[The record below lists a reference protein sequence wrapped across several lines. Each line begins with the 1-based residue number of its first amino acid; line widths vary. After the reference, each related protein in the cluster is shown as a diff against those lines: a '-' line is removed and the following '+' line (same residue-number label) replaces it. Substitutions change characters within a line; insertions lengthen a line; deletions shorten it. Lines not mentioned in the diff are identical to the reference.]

1 MKIVLTH
8 AYFLSL
14 DPKEKA
20 IMKPYPP
27 LGLLYISAWLDKFG
41 MDNEVY
47 DATFSDPNSQRQY
60 LLKVH
65 PDIIAI
71 YANLM
76 SKIMLA
82 DLISFIRSENIFDQ
96 TLIVL
101 GGPDVTYNI
110 ENYLSLGADVLVI
123 GEGEET
129 MLEIAISYEGKSKA
143 QFHHIDGIAF
153 VDEKEG
159 VTKTRARQK
168 MPDLDLLPSPNR
180 SKIDMSL
187 YLDTWKK
194 HHGKSAISIS
204 TQRGCPYT
212 CKWCSTAVYG
222 QSYRRRSPATVA
234 GEMEFIQKHYNPDQ
248 LWFVDDVFTVSHK
261 WLNDFQLELRARNI
275 HIPFE
280 CITRADRLTLDVINV
295 LKDAGCFRVWIG
307 AESGSQKILD
317 AMDRRVDISH
327 VQEMIMQA
335 KKMGIETGTFIMLGY
350 PGETESD
357 IKLTLNYLKSANPD
371 YFTITVAYPIKGT
384 PLYIETES
392 SQIKKNFWA
401 GSTDRDIDFKRTYQR
416 SYYNY
421 AVRWVVNSVK
431 LHKLYLSDDDYGMNG
446 WKPRFKIL
454 GARLGMYLTKSKMP
468 KIS

>member
-8 AYFLSL
+8 AYFLNL

-129 MLEIAISYEGKSKA
+129 MLELAISYEGKSKA

-153 VDEKEG
+153 VDEKKES
-159 VTKTRARQK
+159 QK
-168 MPDLDLLPSPNR
+168 PGHA
-180 SKIDMSL
+180 
-187 YLDTWKK
+187 KK
-194 HHGKSAISIS
+194 
-204 TQRGCPYT
+204 C
-212 CKWCSTAVYG
+212 
-222 QSYRRRSPATVA
+222 
-234 GEMEFIQKHYNPDQ
+234 
-248 LWFVDDVFTVSHK
+248 
-261 WLNDFQLELRARNI
+261 
-275 HIPFE
+275 
-280 CITRADRLTLDVINV
+280 LTLIYCHR
-295 LKDAGCFRVWIG
+295 LIG
-307 AESGSQKILD
+307 A
-317 AMDRRVDISH
+317 R
-327 VQEMIMQA
+327 
-335 KKMGIETGTFIMLGY
+335 
-350 PGETESD
+350 
-357 IKLTLNYLKSANPD
+357 
-371 YFTITVAYPIKGT
+371 
-384 PLYIETES
+384 
-392 SQIKKNFWA
+392 
-401 GSTDRDIDFKRTYQR
+401 
-416 SYYNY
+416 
-421 AVRWVVNSVK
+421 
-431 LHKLYLSDDDYGMNG
+431 
-446 WKPRFKIL
+446 
-454 GARLGMYLTKSKMP
+454 
-468 KIS
+468 